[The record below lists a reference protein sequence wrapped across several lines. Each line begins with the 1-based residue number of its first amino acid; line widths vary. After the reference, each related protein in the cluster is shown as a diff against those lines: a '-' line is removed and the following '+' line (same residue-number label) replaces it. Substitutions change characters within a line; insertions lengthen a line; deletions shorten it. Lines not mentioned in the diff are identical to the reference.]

1 MIATRFRVTALS
13 FLAVAL
19 TSCNLVS
26 GPEVDATG
34 IWSGSGTATNGVT
47 QPITFDLIEYETEG
61 DASVNG
67 TLTVANIPLNVR
79 GSRRENRLALTYT
92 DASSVVLV
100 AATINGNSM
109 SGDLNILTGGV
120 DDAEV
125 KFTVTRQ

>member
-34 IWSGSGTATNGVT
+34 IWSGSVTATTGVT
-47 QPITFDLIEYETEG
+47 QSITFDLTEYEAEG
-61 DASVNG
+61 DASVSG
-67 TLTVANIPLNVR
+67 TLTAANISLYVS
-79 GSRRENRLALTYT
+79 GKRRENRLALTYT

-100 AATINGNSM
+100 AATIDGNSM
-109 SGDLNILTGGV
+109 SGDLNVLTGGV
-120 DDAEV
+120 DDA
-125 KFTVTRQ
+125 KARFTVTRQ